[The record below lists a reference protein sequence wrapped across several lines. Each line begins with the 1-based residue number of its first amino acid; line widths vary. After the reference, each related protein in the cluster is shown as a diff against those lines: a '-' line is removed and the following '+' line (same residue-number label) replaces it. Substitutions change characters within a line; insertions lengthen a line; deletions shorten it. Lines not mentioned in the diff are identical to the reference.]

1 MPLLTIFQ
9 LDHCGQFYWCR
20 KPEYTEKTSLPTQK
34 RKKNMLVKQLHTP
47 YFSIYKIM
55 CDHPIYH
62 TRCGHANHYT
72 IHAFFVMQLFPKAY
86 ALAES
91 NPDFDIDHI
100 NF

>member
-1 MPLLTIFQ
+1 
-9 LDHCGQFYWCR
+9 
-20 KPEYTEKTSLPTQK
+20 
-34 RKKNMLVKQLHTP
+34 
-47 YFSIYKIM
+47 M
-55 CDHPIYH
+55 CDCCLTPNKQFVSNIYH